1 MSKFAVY
8 RFIAPFRSRLQDRLR
23 KGRLHVTA
31 ETFAS
36 QLNGRPDIAVALW
49 ETLREQAFVRDFRPE
64 ADDDLYKVFAMDPEI
79 VRDELIEVLLAKL
92 ELNVSGIDFT
102 GFDFSSVATPRDVVA
117 FVIKVADAQNG
128 QGKRRFVGEAK

>member
-1 MSKFAVY
+1 VSKFAVY

-79 VRDELIEVLLAKL
+79 VRDELIEMLLAKL
-92 ELNVSGIDFT
+92 EMNVSGIDFT
-102 GFDFSSVATPRDVVA
+102 GFDFASIKTPRDVSNFVA
-117 FVIKVADAQNG
+117 KIAKVQGDAIKQRMCDLM
-128 QGKRRFVGEAK
+128 